1 MSLHWDLSTWLRY
14 PCHGVITRHLAISLL
29 FFFSMLLLF
38 DVRSK
43 DELPYWVMVSDLI
56 YSHVAL
62 RLLPFDPRGWLIFPA
77 RLPVLDRIVLH
88 AVRAE
93 LYRIHMLAFLWQC
106 LPLTSPQTGQRLQ
119 KKKTLQAINHIS
131 GSTPG
136 SLRNE
141 RGIWSWLTGSLVP
154 RLGKGTPESTKPS
167 PHPSKSV

>member
-14 PCHGVITRHLAISLL
+14 PCHEVITSHLAISVS
-29 FFFSMLLLF
+29 FFFWMLSLF

-43 DELPYWVMVSDLI
+43 AELPYWAMVSDLI

-62 RLLPFDPRGWLIFPA
+62 GLLPFDPRVWLIFPA

-93 LYRIHMLAFLWQC
+93 LYRIHMLAFLWWC
-106 LPLTSPQTGQRLQ
+106 LPLPSPQTGQRLEKNHCRQ
-119 KKKTLQAINHIS
+119 RNHIC

-141 RGIWSWLTGSLVP
+141 RGIWSWLTGSLIP
-154 RLGKGTPESTKPS
+154 RLGKGTPRE
-167 PHPSKSV
+167 H